1 MGGDPFRL
9 EILPI
14 QSDTYK
20 LNNFQLG
27 FLIYFL
33 FFMFFKFKFMNLH
46 VKTLDTILEME

>member
-20 LNNFQLG
+20 LNKFQLG
-27 FLIYFL
+27 FLIFFYFL
-33 FFMFFKFKFMNLH
+33 CFLSLNL
-46 VKTLDTILEME
+46 